1 MLNPVNVE
9 KCTTCESAFDADT
22 IVPMPDVEA
31 IIAKKA
37 DEASEKEESED
48 EAELTEK
55 QKLEKIVGKIGRL
68 VDRMKSETM
77 DASSKRTFFSMTAQ
91 FRFVMQLE

>member
-31 IIAKKA
+31 IIAKKV

-55 QKLEKIVGKIGRL
+55 
-68 VDRMKSETM
+68 
-77 DASSKRTFFSMTAQ
+77 
-91 FRFVMQLE
+91 